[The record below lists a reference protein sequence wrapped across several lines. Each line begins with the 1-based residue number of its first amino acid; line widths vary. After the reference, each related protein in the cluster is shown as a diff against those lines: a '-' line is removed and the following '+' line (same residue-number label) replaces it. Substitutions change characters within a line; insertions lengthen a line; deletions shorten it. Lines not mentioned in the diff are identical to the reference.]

1 MHIASLA
8 DRLIT
13 ITKRTAYLLEAVAAA
28 ASLTVDRQ
36 PPRASAMRVTVA
48 AGTTGSGTVT
58 ITGTVEG
65 VAGTSEVLTFTAN
78 GVKVGSKLFT
88 AISAVATSGLADE
101 AAVPTVAIEAVDRQG
116 APQAQDVVRAANV
129 PAQLRKSGGRWPVP
143 TSGSEVVQSI
153 TYIVDRSDVWT
164 ARKGDRI
171 TEDANPTEA
180 SIVEEARTPGGNFYG
195 SHVELA
201 CTRV

>member
-8 DRLIT
+8 DRTIT
-13 ITKRTAYLLEAVAAA
+13 ISKRTAYLLDAVAAA

-65 VAGTSEVLTFTAN
+65 APATAEVLTFTAN

-88 AISAVATSGLADE
+88 AISAVATSGLANE
-101 AAVPTVAIEAVDRQG
+101 AAIPTVAIEAVDRQG
-116 APQAQDVVRAANV
+116 APQAQDVTRAANV
-129 PAQLRKSGGRWPVP
+129 PAQLKKSSGRWPVP
-143 TSGSEVVQSI
+143 ASGSEVSQTI
-153 TYIVDRSDVWT
+153 TYVVDRSDLWT

-171 TEDANPTEA
+171 TEDANTAEV
-180 SIVEEARTPGGNFYG
+180 SIVEEARTPGGPFYG
-195 SHVELA
+195 SHVELRA
-201 CTRV
+201 VRV

>member
-8 DRLIT
+8 DRTIT
-13 ITKRTAYLLEAVAAA
+13 ISKRTAYLLDAVAAA

-88 AISAVATSGLADE
+88 AISAVATSGLANE

-116 APQAQDVVRAANV
+116 APQAQDVTRAASV
-129 PAQLRKSGGRWPVP
+129 PAQLRRTAGRWPVP
-143 TSGSEVVQSI
+143 APGSEASQSI
-153 TYIVDRSDVWT
+153 VYVVDRSDVWT
-164 ARKGDRI
+164 PRKGDRI
-171 TEDANPTEA
+171 TDDFTAEV
-180 SIVEEARTPGGNFYG
+180 SIVEEAREAGGNWYG
-195 SHVELA
+195 SHWELRA
-201 CTRV
+201 ALV